1 MRMGNWQEPDLFAAR
16 FFSYNFGMDELLQ
29 RLEKIGFT
37 RETCERIRERYDGD
51 EKGLRD
57 YVLFCVALF
66 DDRHEYMD

>member
-1 MRMGNWQEPDLFAAR
+1 MAAR
-16 FFSYNFGMDELLQ
+16 IFSYNFGMDELLQ

-37 RETCERIRERYDGD
+37 HETCERIRARYDGD
-51 EKGLRD
+51 VKGLRE